1 MGARPRRLR
10 FSGAEALTASE
21 RRVAQMA
28 AAGRSNREIAA
39 ALFVTVRTVENHLAH
54 AYRKLGIG
62 SRRDLPSALG

>member
-1 MGARPRRLR
+1 MGARPRTLR

-28 AAGRSNREIAA
+28 ADGRTNREIAA
-39 ALFVTVRTVENHLAH
+39 ALFITVRTVENHLAR

-62 SRRDLPSALG
+62 SRRELYSALS